1 VGQIPIDVSEGN
13 VEGLVVNLAAGAP
26 LPGAIRTPDGKGNF
40 GNTMVYLRPRET
52 PMFGS
57 GGGRVKEDGSFS
69 VPMVHAGIYDV
80 MVGSLPDDFYVKSIR
95 YGQEDALNK
104 PLTLL
109 QGSFGALEITLQNGA
124 ARLTGL
130 VKNDKSDPV
139 RGATIVLEPAPGD
152 RKDLF
157 KMITTDQNGSYSLAG
172 ITPGDYR
179 VYAFEDLEQGA
190 HQDRDYLKE
199 FERYGEKITLAERES
214 KTLEIK
220 LIPADK
226 LQAK

>member
-1 VGQIPIDVSEGN
+1 VGQIPVDVSEGN

-26 LPGAIRTPDGKGNF
+26 LPGVIRTSDGKGNL
-40 GNTMVYLRPRET
+40 GNTMIYLRPRET

-57 GGGRVKEDGSFS
+57 GGGRIKEDGSFS
-69 VPMVHAGIYDV
+69 IPTVHAGNYDA
-80 MVGSLPDDFYVKSIR
+80 MVAGLPDDFYVKSIR

-109 QGSFGALEITLQNGA
+109 PGSFGALEITVQSGA
-124 ARLTGL
+124 ARLTGI
-130 VKNDKSDPV
+130 VKNDKSDAV
-139 RGATIVLEPAPGD
+139 RGATVVLEPAHSD
-152 RKDLF
+152 RKDLY

-179 VYAFEDLEQGA
+179 VYAFEDIEQGA

-199 FERYGEKITLAERES
+199 FERYGDKVTVAERES
-214 KTLEIK
+214 KTLELK

-226 LQAK
+226 VQVK